1 MTGTRDV
8 FSELNTNVC
17 GNVKFGDGSIVRIEG
32 RGTVLVTCRSGEHK
46 ALTGVYFIPHP
57 SANII
62 SLGQL
67 DENNLDIRIRHG
79 LLHIW
84 DVDRRLLARVRRD
97 TSRLYTIR
105 LEITRPVCLA
115 TRGGEDAWRWHARC
129 GHLHFQ
135 ALRHLARGEMV
146 NGLPVLGQVEQVCD
160 GCLAGKQRHTPFPTE
175 ARERAADMLDLVHD
189 DLCGPITPTT
199 PSGSKYFLLLV
210 DDMSHYMWLSLLGM
224 KDQVVS
230 TIQRFQAAAEVESCR
245 RLKVLR
251 TDCGGEFTSVQFGE
265 YCAERGVQWQLTVP
279 YSPQQNGV
287 VERRNQTVVS
297 MACSM
302 LQSKNLPGALW
313 GSGNQGCLSPE
324 PGTDTWC
331 RRHDAIG
338 DLAWQEAGSGSPT
351 HFRVHG
357 ARQGDHPA
365 SQEAGHPQQEGDLRR
380 V

>member
-57 SANII
+57 STNII

-84 DVDRRLLARVRRD
+84 DVDRRLFARVRRD

-105 LEITRPVCLA
+105 LEIVRPVCLA
-115 TRGGEDAWRWHARC
+115 TRGGEDAWRWHARY

-146 NGLPVLGQVEQVCD
+146 NGLHVLGQVEQVCD
-160 GCLAGKQRHTPFPTE
+160 GCLAGKQRHTLFPTE
-175 ARERAADMLDLVHD
+175 ARECAADMLDLVRD

-210 DDMSHYMWLSLLGM
+210 DDMSHYMWLSLLGT
-224 KDQVVS
+224 KDLS
-230 TIQRFQAAAEVESCR
+230 
-245 RLKVLR
+245 
-251 TDCGGEFTSVQFGE
+251 
-265 YCAERGVQWQLTVP
+265 GVHHP
-279 YSPQQNGV
+279 
-287 VERRNQTVVS
+287 
-297 MACSM
+297 A
-302 LQSKNLPGALW
+302 LPG
-313 GSGNQGCLSPE
+313 S
-324 PGTDTWC
+324 
-331 RRHDAIG
+331 RRG
-338 DLAWQEAGSGSPT
+338 
-351 HFRVHG
+351 
-357 ARQGDHPA
+357 
-365 SQEAGHPQQEGDLRR
+365 
-380 V
+380 